1 MYESASHKFLKQF
14 VRAVKC
20 SINLRGQ
27 TFKRGNNSELTIV
40 LSSSC

>member
-20 SINLRGQ
+20 SVNLRGHISKEE
-27 TFKRGNNSELTIV
+27 TTVNSP
-40 LSSSC
+40 

>member
-27 TFKRGNNSELTIV
+27 ISKEETTV
-40 LSSSC
+40 SSH